1 MVTKICIRDY
11 VGDTNRHEKF
21 YADRIRGFVFAIFFV
36 FWFFQSPTAKT
47 PALILTQ
54 NAQKTR
60 LCERVCFRVAKPVFK
75 ILIPFFPTTVYFGV
89 H

>member
-11 VGDTNRHEKF
+11 VGDTNRHEKI
-21 YADRIRGFVFAIFFV
+21 YADRIRGFVFAIFFR
-36 FWFFQSPTAKT
+36 FFPFFQSPTAKT

-60 LCERVCFRVAKPVFK
+60 LRERV
-75 ILIPFFPTTVYFGV
+75 
-89 H
+89 

>member
-11 VGDTNRHEKF
+11 VGDTNRHEKC

-36 FWFFQSPTAKT
+36 FWFLQSPTAKT

-54 NAQKTR
+54 NAPKDTVARKGMFWGRKTS
-60 LCERVCFRVAKPVFK
+60 
-75 ILIPFFPTTVYFGV
+75 I
-89 H
+89 